1 MGTSYTGPNNPKTYE
16 GGDSYQYIPRNLS
29 EDGSY
34 IHDKEY
40 DAANAKGALDA
51 FFNIKLPVMKAD
63 AKLVGYNVK
72 SSFRAKNIKELGRTV
87 ATSVGFGAILTF
99 KGILKGFLEFGKAQI
114 NSPNK
119 L

>member
-1 MGTSYTGPNNPKTYE
+1 
-16 GGDSYQYIPRNLS
+16 
-29 EDGSY
+29 
-34 IHDKEY
+34 
-40 DAANAKGALDA
+40 
-51 FFNIKLPVMKAD
+51 
-63 AKLVGYNVK
+63 VK